1 MAPPGRPAAASALF
15 RRPPSLLLLPLLL
28 LLDGTLRIAAA
39 APSSVA
45 PACPAVCER
54 ARCPPRSAQACLAV
68 GGELRPDRC
77 GCCWDCAPGDGRPC
91 APGGLCASGLFCQRA
106 GGRRGTCICAESPE
120 PVCGAD
126 GRTYRSLCHLRGEN
140 KQARPRDRP
149 PVIAVQKGPCGEKGS
164 VDPDSLRHKFNFIAD
179 VVEKIA
185 PAVVHLELFR
195 RAPYTNKE
203 VLVSSGSGFIVS
215 EDGLIITNAHVLTNK
230 HRIKVELKSGH
241 QFDAKVMEV
250 DNKLDIALIKIDTD
264 MPLPV
269 LLLGR
274 SSDLRPGEFVV
285 ALGSPFS
292 LQNTV
297 TTGIVSST
305 QRDGKELGLKD
316 SDMEYIQTDAII
328 NYGNSGGPL
337 VNLDGEVIGMNT
349 LKVTAGISFAIP
361 SDRIRQ
367 FLEDSH
373 NRQAKGKSKTK
384 KKYLGLR
391 MLPLTFNL
399 IRELRRRDRNFPDL
413 VPGVGV
419 YVYEVIQGTAAASAG
434 LEDGDVIIAING
446 KTVTSTRDVTD
457 VVQNSDTLA
466 IVVRRGNEDII
477 LTVTP
482 DEID

>member
-1 MAPPGRPAAASALF
+1 M
-15 RRPPSLLLLPLLL
+15 
-28 LLDGTLRIAAA
+28 AA
-39 APSSVA
+39 APRGPALLLRLLILLVALSVVPSA
-45 PACPAVCER
+45 LGLPCPAACER
-54 ARCPPRSAQACLAV
+54 TRCPPRSPQACAAV
-68 GGELRPDRC
+68 GGLFQPDRC
-77 GCCWDCAPGDGRPC
+77 GCCWECAAGEGQPC
-91 APGGLCASGLFCQRA
+91 GPGGLCAYGLFCQRPP
-106 GGRRGTCICAESPE
+106 GNRQRGTCSCAESTL
-120 PVCGAD
+120 PVCGSD
-126 GRTYRSLCHLRGEN
+126 GRTYRSLCLLRAEN
-140 KQARPRDRP
+140 QQGRLRDQP
-149 PVIAVQKGPCGEKGS
+149 AVIAVQKGSCGEKSEENISGA
-164 VDPDSLRHKFNFIAD
+164 VDTNSPRYKFNFIAD

-195 RAPYTNKE
+195 RLPYTNKE

-230 HRIKVELKSGH
+230 HRIQVELKSGH
-241 QFDAKVMEV
+241 QFDAKVRDV
-250 DNKLDIALIKIDTD
+250 DHKLDIALIKINTN
-264 MPLPV
+264 MVLPV

-305 QRDGKELGLKD
+305 QRDGRELGLKD

-367 FLEDSH
+367 FLEESH
-373 NRQAKGKSKTK
+373 NRQVKGKVRPK

-399 IRELRRRDRNFPDL
+399 IRELRRRDRDFPDL
-413 VPGVGV
+413 SSGV
-419 YVYEVIQGTAAASAG
+419 YVYEVIPGTAAASAG
-434 LEDGDVIIAING
+434 FRDGDVIIAING
-446 KTVTSTRDVTD
+446 KTVTSTRDVSD
-457 VVQNSDTLA
+457 AVQNTKTLA
-466 IVVRRGNEDII
+466 IVVRRGNEDAI